1 VLLIGTSQS
10 FSQTISS
17 PSRKNVI
24 KVNILP
30 PLLSAT
36 GEISYERF
44 LKPNLSVVVGLGT
57 NFRADQS
64 DFMLAE
70 YADLQF
76 LNTDIQ
82 NRYLLAEVR
91 HYINFCECKPPH
103 GFYAGGF
110 MRYNKTDYSANP
122 QFEAGIVDLET
133 QLNIDYSA
141 LNFGALVGYQI
152 NVKNWIV
159 DFEFGGLGYAPRW
172 ISFNAN
178 STLSSDELNK
188 LSDAL
193 GGNFSLGGN
202 YKDIELNSSDV
213 EFNFWTWTFRYAV
226 SIGYNF

>member
-1 VLLIGTSQS
+1 VLLISNSNS
-10 FSQTISS
+10 FSQTSTS
-17 PSRKNVI
+17 PQLKNI
-24 KVNILP
+24 LKVNVLP

-36 GEISYERF
+36 SEISYERF
-44 LKPNLSVVVGLGT
+44 LKPNLSVVAGLGT

-70 YADLQF
+70 NAGLQF
-76 LNTDIQ
+76 LNIDIQ
-82 NRYLLAEVR
+82 NRYLLAQVS

-103 GFYAGGF
+103 GFYVGGF
-110 MRYNKTDYSANP
+110 VRYNKIDYSSNP

-133 QLNIDYSA
+133 KINIDYRA

-159 DFEFGGLGYAPRW
+159 DFEFCGLGYAPRR

-193 GGNFSLGGN
+193 SGNFSLGGN
-202 YKDIELNSSDV
+202 NRDIELNSSDL